1 MKHRVDVACLCAA
14 WCDLCESY
22 RAVFDEV
29 TAALAGEM
37 TATTLRRH
45 WIDIEDES
53 DMVGDYDVETFPTLL
68 VFDATQ
74 VRFAGPVTPQP
85 QALRRLLRAT
95 VIDAAATSGDWPAVP
110 PAVSALVQRLRA
122 ID

>member
-1 MKHRVDVACLCAA
+1 MKHRIDVACLCAA

-22 RAVFDEV
+22 RPVFDEV
-29 TAALAGEM
+29 TTALAEEM

-53 DMVGDYDVETFPTLL
+53 DLVGDYDVETFPTLL
-68 VFDATQ
+68 VFDQTK

-95 VIDAAATSGDWPAVP
+95 IVDAAAAGDWPAVP
-110 PAVSALVQRLRA
+110 AAVSALVQRLR
-122 ID
+122 DVG